1 MQPVPVKPTVSFEQ
15 FEALDIRLGT
25 IVAVDDVPG
34 ADKLVLLTVEFGGHR
49 RQIVAGIK
57 QEREDVQAVLGV
69 QTAFVLNLEPRTIRG
84 QLSEGM
90 VLDVGYADGLLPAFL
105 LPERAMPDG
114 TRAG

>member
-1 MQPVPVKPTVSFEQ
+1 MQPAPVKPTVSFEQ

-34 ADKLVLLTVEFGGHR
+34 ADKLVLLTVEVGDHR

-57 QEREDVQAVLGV
+57 QEREDVQSVVGL
-69 QTAFVLNLEPRTIRG
+69 QTAFVLNLEPRAIRG

-105 LPERAMPDG
+105 LPERRMPDG

>member
-1 MQPVPVKPTVSFEQ
+1 MQPAPVKPTVSFEQ

-34 ADKLVLLTVEFGGHR
+34 ADKLVLLTVEFGDHR

-57 QEREDVQAVLGV
+57 QEREDVQSVVGL

-105 LPERAMPDG
+105 LPERRRPDG